1 MPIQRGFSVFLRCVC
16 QITRDLS
23 QRKIRLDMQTF
34 FHYLTYCIHRPIWSL
49 WPIIESGT
57 LFGLDYRMFMDS
69 LTPGQL
75 LSEPHTRQFQST
87 VAIKVSVSEP
97 TTLYF
102 GRNGF
107 RCWGSSVAKLSI
119 VHIDFTLVKNFVCN
133 TSRRLLLWRIQ
144 YLPALQHDRTASSY
158 LVSAVLCECLLLGS
172 YQG

>member
-1 MPIQRGFSVFLRCVC
+1 MKLHTPTICSIQCPYREDFQFFLRCVC
-16 QITRDLS
+16 QITCDIL

-57 LFGLDYRMFMDS
+57 LFGLDYSMFIDS

-97 TTLYF
+97 TSLYF
-102 GRNGF
+102 GEKWIVRMFAAWLLPG
-107 RCWGSSVAKLSI
+107 RAVPCMLSSYEMLFILLFQTQKM
-119 VHIDFTLVKNFVCN
+119 VKNAIVVCN
-133 TSRRLLLWRIQ
+133 W
-144 YLPALQHDRTASSY
+144 
-158 LVSAVLCECLLLGS
+158 
-172 YQG
+172 